1 MNETVKADKTACCGC
16 GACFL
21 ACPVGAITLRPDD
34 EGFAYP
40 EIDAEKCIHCDICR
54 KVCGFGLPGAGAEKP
69 GHTQAPAV
77 FAARKAGGGHWQSRS
92 GGAFAAL
99 AETILA
105 MGGVVYGAALM
116 PGCETVRHVR
126 AAAPAEL
133 APLRGSKYL
142 QSEAAE
148 AMRQAAEDLAAG
160 KTVLFSGVAC
170 QIDGLYRLLAQKH
183 ISAHTLYT
191 CDIVCHGVPSPKVW
205 RDNLAYLTKKYGAAP
220 ETAQFRDKRMGWR
233 AHIESYTV
241 GGKKHFSNR
250 FTQLYGQGLITRPA
264 CAACSYCR
272 VQHPADLTLSDGWN
286 VKAAAPEWD
295 DNQGVSCIL
304 VQTEKGQALLE
315 KCGALLERKP
325 VPMGYQGQPN
335 LMRASQ
341 PGAARADFWR
351 LYREKGYAAAV
362 KRYASS
368 LKELAK
374 IPYNLLK
381 NPKR

>member
-1 MNETVKADKTACCGC
+1 MSEMVKTEKTACCGC
-16 GACFL
+16 GAC
-21 ACPVGAITLRPDD
+21 AAGCPVEAIEMRPDD
-34 EGFAYP
+34 EGFLYP
-40 EIDAEKCIHCDICR
+40 EIDTAKCIHCDLCR
-54 KVCGFGLPGAGAEKP
+54 KVCGFGLPGGGAEKP
-69 GHTQAPAV
+69 GHTKTPSV
-77 FAARKAGGGHWQSRS
+77 FAARKVDGGHWQSRS

-99 AETILA
+99 AETVLA
-105 MGGVVYGAALM
+105 AGGVVYGAALA
-116 PGCETVRHVR
+116 PDCAAVRHVR
-126 AAAPAEL
+126 AETPAEL
-133 APLRGSKYL
+133 GPLRGSKYL
-142 QSEAAE
+142 QSETDG
-148 AMRQAAEDLAAG
+148 AMRQAAKELAAG

-170 QIDGLYRLLAQKH
+170 QIDGLYRLLAQKQ
-183 ISAHTLYT
+183 IPTQALLT
-191 CDIVCHGVPSPKVW
+191 CDIVCHGVPSPEIW
-205 RDNLAYLTKKYGAAP
+205 RANLAYLTKKYGAAP
-220 ETAQFRDKRMGWR
+220 EEAQFRDKGMGWR

-264 CAACSYCR
+264 CAACSYCQ

-304 VQTEKGQALLE
+304 VQTEKGANLLE
-315 KCGALLERKP
+315 KCGARLEKNP
-325 VPMGYQGQPN
+325 VPMGYRGQPN
-335 LMRASQ
+335 LLHASQ

-381 NPKR
+381 TTKH